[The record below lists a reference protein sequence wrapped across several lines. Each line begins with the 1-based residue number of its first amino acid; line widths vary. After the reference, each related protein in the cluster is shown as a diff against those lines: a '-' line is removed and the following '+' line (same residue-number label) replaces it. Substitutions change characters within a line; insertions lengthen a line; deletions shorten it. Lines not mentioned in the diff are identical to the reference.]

1 MEVKCKEKELAT
13 KATRFKKIKIR
24 GEIFAPNK
32 FIANV
37 SIS

>member
-1 MEVKCKEKELAT
+1 MKVKCKEKELAT
-13 KATRFKKIKIR
+13 KATRFKKIKI
-24 GEIFAPNK
+24 GEILARNK